1 VIVVEA
7 NGATLN
13 NRPAC
18 RRLATM
24 ASLALAG
31 RQFAAVESLVFQLA
45 ALICAQAE
53 SDAFD
58 DTGKEHD

>member
-1 VIVVEA
+1 VIIVEA

-13 NRPAC
+13 DRPAS
-18 RRLATM
+18 RRLAM
-24 ASLALAG
+24 LASLALAG

-45 ALICAQAE
+45 VLICAQAE
-53 SDAFD
+53 SDAFE